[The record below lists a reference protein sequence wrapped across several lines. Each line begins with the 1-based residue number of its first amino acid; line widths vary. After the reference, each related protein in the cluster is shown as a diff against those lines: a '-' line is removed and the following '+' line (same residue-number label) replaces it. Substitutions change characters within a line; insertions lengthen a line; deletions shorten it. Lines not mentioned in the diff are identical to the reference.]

1 MAKID
6 DILEKALEGEPLTRE
21 EAYLLYD
28 EAPLQ
33 LLCSVADTLRR
44 SAVRDPK
51 VVTWQID
58 RNVNITNVCTISLL
72 SLFCSELHI
81 SISSSDTSSGAGN
94 LLNML

>member
-1 MAKID
+1 MNIN
-6 DILEKALEGEPLTRE
+6 DILEKALERTPLSRE

-44 SAVRDPK
+44 SAVKDPD

-58 RNVNITNVCTISLL
+58 RNVNITNVCK
-72 SLFCSELHI
+72 
-81 SISSSDTSSGAGN
+81 SGC
-94 LLNML
+94 